1 MNTHAKLVVIIS
13 CFPSFTSKSANLYEI
28 IRVRGAEKQAVSP
41 CDELQKLTVS
51 FHNGLE
57 KPISQARY

>member
-1 MNTHAKLVVIIS
+1 MLNTKLVVMIS

-28 IRVRGAEKQAVSP
+28 IRVRGAEKQAVST
-41 CDELQKLTVS
+41 CNGLQKLTVS

-57 KPISQARY
+57 NAVKSL